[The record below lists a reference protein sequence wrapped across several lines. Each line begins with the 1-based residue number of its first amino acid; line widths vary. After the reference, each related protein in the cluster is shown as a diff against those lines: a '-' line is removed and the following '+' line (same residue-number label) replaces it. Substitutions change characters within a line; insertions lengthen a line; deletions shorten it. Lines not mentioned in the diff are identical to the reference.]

1 MQELKADKVIQSALG
16 PHTYEMYV
24 QAKSKEWD
32 AFRLQVTPWELG
44 KHLESY

>member
-1 MQELKADKVIQSALG
+1 MKELKADKVIQSALG

-32 AFRLQVTPWELG
+32 EFRLQVTPWELE
-44 KHLESY
+44 KYLESY